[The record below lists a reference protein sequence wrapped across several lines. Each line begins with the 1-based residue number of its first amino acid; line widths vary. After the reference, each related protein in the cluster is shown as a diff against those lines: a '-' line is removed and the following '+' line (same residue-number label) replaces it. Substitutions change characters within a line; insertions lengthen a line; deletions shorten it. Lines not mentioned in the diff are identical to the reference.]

1 LFACLEYVPVIL
13 AVAVWAAVSMDSV
26 LPIQVDEEP
35 DHPEGRERMK
45 SIDKRMIRK
54 ADTLELGNTSTKG
67 TREGKGFGSAN
78 ESASTSGDSASVAS
92 RRSERSRRSEGGKE
106 DETRR
111 D

>member
-1 LFACLEYVPVIL
+1 
-13 AVAVWAAVSMDSV
+13 MDSV

-67 TREGKGFGSAN
+67 TREGKSFGSAN

-92 RRSERSRRSEGGKE
+92 RRSERSRRSEGGRK